1 MKTISA
7 ARAPSD
13 RSSGK
18 NAAFVSEEDWEAL
31 RETLYLASVPGM
43 AESIREG
50 GETAI
55 EDCVPE
61 EKINF

>member
-1 MKTISA
+1 MKAVSTA
-7 ARAPSD
+7 KAPLT

-31 RETLYLASVPGM
+31 RETLYLASVPGL

-61 EKINF
+61 EEINL